1 MSNDFFDDIYAAL
14 EDNTF
19 EEKPVDVKTFVE
31 GEDFLA
37 QPPLSDI
44 QYGIVEYMSQIYREE
59 DLIKLMGE
67 EAGREHYKHY
77 TKNELILCLGKGT
90 NIGSTKSWS
99 PEFGWKRIDEKLEDF
114 GLIQSINSVNG
125 ATAFYSEGTDHVF
138 KVTTKFGYSFTGNAG
153 HKMFGW
159 KNTPHS
165 KTYSTKKD
173 PYEIPIAELEKGDIA
188 VIYGGW
194 EESENPYEVTCD
206 EARLIGYMI
215 GDGTWVKNGAKGKRN
230 PCFTNATKE
239 VQDDILRIV
248 ESIGG
253 SVRPYLSGA
262 GCWAIAIN
270 GITDWFVKHGLIQD
284 YNTFKSWNDQWMNM
298 SSENLAQLI
307 NGLWATDGWGS
318 IQDSEIHGKPVKG
331 LSIAIE
337 MNSESIVSGLHMA
350 LLRLGIISSFRN
362 NRQLRGNGKHNPT
375 WRVSICNRHF
385 VKKFIDV
392 VGIPIGK
399 NEKFNEIYRLA
410 DEKQYKNL
418 ESNGNI
424 LKDRI
429 ASIEYVGE
437 EEVFACTVETGHNYL
452 GDGFIHGN
460 SGKDYVSTIAVAYI
474 VYKLLCL
481 TDPAKYYG
489 KPMGDAIDI
498 MNVAINANQARNV
511 FFKGFKSKIEKSQWF
526 QGRYNSKTEYLEFD
540 KSITVYSGH
549 SERESH
555 EGLNLFIAILDEIS
569 GFAIESTSGHA
580 LAKTADGIY
589 KAFRG
594 TVDSR
599 FPDLGKVVLLSFPRY
614 KEDYISQKYNE
625 AIADKDVVM
634 RDHKFRINDDLPD
647 GLSENEFTIT
657 WEEDHITMYA
667 LPRVFALK
675 RPTWEVNPTR
685 KIEDFRNAFYSDPED
700 ALQRFAAQPPE
711 AEGGYFKDHNKI
723 DNTFSLPPAIEEGMA
738 FQEWFRPKD
747 ETRYFMHVDLAQ
759 KNDRCAVA
767 MAHVDSW
774 IHTAYVMGN
783 HYYDPVIVVDFVYW
797 WTPSKA
803 QSVNFDDVRDFIVGV
818 KRSGFDLRAVTFDRW
833 SSHTMMMEL
842 NALGIRAENLSVA
855 KKHYDDFKMAL
866 MQDHVRGPEI
876 ELLRKELKQLRII
889 KDKVDH
895 VRTGGKDLADAVCGA
910 VFNAISRT
918 PRDDSSEVVVM
929 SLADKQRTPQTKDNQ
944 DGVIKPPPAKMP
956 EELKEY
962 LGGLTLI

>member
-37 QPPLSDI
+37 QPPLSEI
-44 QYGIVEYMSQIYREE
+44 QYAIVEYMSQIYREE

-67 EAGREHYKHY
+67 EKGRAHYKHY
-77 TKNELILCLGKGT
+77 TKNELILCLGKG
-90 NIGSTKSWS
+90 
-99 PEFGWKRIDEKLEDF
+99 
-114 GLIQSINSVNG
+114 
-125 ATAFYSEGTDHVF
+125 A
-138 KVTTKFGYSFTGNAG
+138 
-153 HKMFGW
+153 
-159 KNTPHS
+159 
-165 KTYSTKKD
+165 
-173 PYEIPIAELEKGDIA
+173 
-188 VIYGGW
+188 
-194 EESENPYEVTCD
+194 
-206 EARLIGYMI
+206 
-215 GDGTWVKNGAKGKRN
+215 
-230 PCFTNATKE
+230 
-239 VQDDILRIV
+239 
-248 ESIGG
+248 
-253 SVRPYLSGA
+253 
-262 GCWAIAIN
+262 
-270 GITDWFVKHGLIQD
+270 
-284 YNTFKSWNDQWMNM
+284 
-298 SSENLAQLI
+298 
-307 NGLWATDGWGS
+307 
-318 IQDSEIHGKPVKG
+318 
-331 LSIAIE
+331 
-337 MNSESIVSGLHMA
+337 
-350 LLRLGIISSFRN
+350 
-362 NRQLRGNGKHNPT
+362 
-375 WRVSICNRHF
+375 
-385 VKKFIDV
+385 
-392 VGIPIGK
+392 
-399 NEKFNEIYRLA
+399 
-410 DEKQYKNL
+410 
-418 ESNGNI
+418 
-424 LKDRI
+424 
-429 ASIEYVGE
+429 
-437 EEVFACTVETGHNYL
+437 
-452 GDGFIHGN
+452 
-460 SGKDYVSTIAVAYI
+460 GKDYVSTIAVAYV

-489 KPMGDAIDI
+489 KPSGDAIDI

-511 FFKGFKSKIEKSQWF
+511 FFKGFKSKVERSPWF
-526 QGRYNSKTEYLEFD
+526 RGRFSAKTEYIEFN

-580 LAKTADGIY
+580 LAKTADAIY

-599 FPDLGKVVLLSFPRY
+599 FPDLGRVVLLSFPRY

-625 AIADKDVVM
+625 AIADKDVVV
-634 RDHKFRINDDLPD
+634 REHTFRINDDLPD

-723 DNTFSLPPAIEEGMA
+723 DNTFSLPPAIEEGQA

-818 KRSGFDLRAVTFDRW
+818 KRSGFDIRAVTFDRW

-895 VRTGGKDLADAVCGA
+895 IRTGGKDLADAVCGA